1 MVQRRA
7 SDLHGGLGVGVGVS
21 GGRCIGSRR
30 PDREGDGEERLR
42 RAGKRREAPSSETVG
57 ERRREGEEDAVGVG
71 VIRYGIVGVGMMG
84 REHVLNLHHLREEGA
99 LVTCVADPHPDSL
112 ALALQL
118 HRSLLHHNNNSSPP
132 PQAFSGHRELLDSG
146 LCDVVVI
153 SSPNMTHFEI
163 LMDVIHHPRPHHILV
178 EKPLCTTIEDC
189 RKVIEA
195 AKKRPEILVQ
205 VGLEY
210 RYMPPVAKLIEVVQS
225 GTLGQVKMVAIREHR
240 FPFLVKVNNWNR
252 FNVNSGGTLVEKC
265 CHFFDLMRLFAA
277 ANPVRVMASGA
288 IDVNHKDEVYDGK
301 VPDIIDN
308 AFVIVEF
315 DNGSR
320 GMLDL
325 CMFAE
330 GSKNEQEISVVG
342 DIGKGEAFVPES
354 IVRVG
359 SRKEGRAGVVT
370 IKAEDK
376 RIKYDGLHHGSSYL
390 EHLNFLSAIKARGS
404 GAPSVSLIDGLYS
417 VAMGVAGQLS
427 IEKGRFVTIEEVL
440 TG

>member
-1 MVQRRA
+1 MA
-7 SDLHGGLGVGVGVS
+7 AGVVN
-21 GGRCIGSRR
+21 
-30 PDREGDGEERLR
+30 
-42 RAGKRREAPSSETVG
+42 
-57 ERRREGEEDAVGVG
+57 
-71 VIRYGIVGVGMMG
+71 YGIVGAGMMG
-84 REHVLNLHHLREEGA
+84 REHMINLAHLQNEGA
-99 LVTCVADPHPDSL
+99 AVRCVADPHIPSQQHALEL
-112 ALALQL
+112 AA
-118 HRSLLHHNNNSSPP
+118 SFNWPP
-132 PQAFSGHRELLDSG
+132 LKVFSGHKELLDSG
-146 LCDVVVI
+146 LCDVVVV
-153 SSPNMTHFEI
+153 STPNMTHFQI
-163 LMDVIHHPRPHHILV
+163 LMDIINHAKPHHILV
-178 EKPLCTTIEDC
+178 EKPLCTTVKDC
-189 RKVIEA
+189 
-195 AKKRPEILVQ
+195 KKIKDAVRRRPEILVQ

-210 RYMPPVAKLIEVVQS
+210 RYMPPIAKLIDVVKG

-252 FNVNSGGTLVEKC
+252 FNINSGGTLVEKC

-288 IDVNHKDEVYDGK
+288 IDVNHKDEIYDGK

-308 AFVIVEF
+308 AFVIVDF

-359 SRKEGRAGVVT
+359 TRTAGRDGVQT
-370 IKAEDK
+370 FKAEDK

-390 EHLNFLSAIKARGS
+390 EHLNFLSAVRAQGIR
-404 GAPSVSLIDGLYS
+404 APAVDLHDGLLS
-417 VAMGVAGQLS
+417 VAIGVAGQLS
-427 IEKGRFVTIEEVL
+427 IEKGRFITIEEVMN
-440 TG
+440 GEV